1 MLVTFDL
8 LTSVQFPS
16 NPCLIRPIPWFLRQ
30 YFSSVFHC
38 SGNVHGWVSI
48 DCLCLWPRREHTQ
61 CENDGGG
68 RVGSCRWRKILRGC
82 VRKIILV
89 CDLLLQDKAWYH
101 VPVRLPVPKET
112 GEASSVYHVGLLPH
126 DRDWNPSVEPSKYV
140 WKGLLEFFRH
150 KLTQICEYDKGL
162 LTKNVIHWEEKR
174 RKMFPLFL
182 EMIAMIIFLL
192 ILPKS
197 QELINWILLVGV
209 RAWVSKS
216 EVDYGVSLD
225 FP

>member
-68 RVGSCRWRKILRGC
+68 GWGHAGGEKYYAGVCAKSFWC
-82 VRKIILV
+82 VIYCSKTRHDTM
-89 CDLLLQDKAWYH
+89 CQ
-101 VPVRLPVPKET
+101 
-112 GEASSVYHVGLLPH
+112 SVYRSQRRLGRQALYIML
-126 DRDWNPSVEPSKYV
+126 DYY
-140 WKGLLEFFRH
+140 
-150 KLTQICEYDKGL
+150 LTTAIEIRPLNHLSTCERGYLSFSDMNWLKFVS
-162 LTKNVIHWEEKR
+162 TTR
-174 RKMFPLFL
+174 
-182 EMIAMIIFLL
+182 AS
-192 ILPKS
+192 LPKMLSTERKNGEKCFRCSWKWLPWLYFFWFS
-197 QELINWILLVGV
+197 QKA
-209 RAWVSKS
+209 R
-216 EVDYGVSLD
+216 SLSIGS
-225 FP
+225 FL